1 VTGGAYHHHRK
12 REREETEKLEKITMI
27 SLNIKGFN
35 TDAKQEV
42 IGNLI

>member
-1 VTGGAYHHHRK
+1 MMGHTTTKAK

-35 TDAKQEV
+35 TEVKQKV